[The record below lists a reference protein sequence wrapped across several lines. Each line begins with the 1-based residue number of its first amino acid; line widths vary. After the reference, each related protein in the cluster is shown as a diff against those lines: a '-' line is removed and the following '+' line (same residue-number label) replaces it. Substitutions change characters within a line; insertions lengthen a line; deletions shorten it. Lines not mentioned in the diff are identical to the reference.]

1 MKIITIAVPD
11 EEMLAFD
18 VFIQESNV
26 IVLDEK
32 KDLSEITVYKVD
44 MEQTGNTQ
52 EALEAMEKMEKEL
65 EEEKRLSPNL
75 RSVKKLLENKL
86 WVLD

>member
-18 VFIQESNV
+18 VFIQESDV

-65 EEEKRLSPNL
+65 EEEIW
-75 RSVKKLLENKL
+75 KLHHFAE
-86 WVLD
+86 

>member
-44 MEQTGNTQ
+44 MEQTSNTQ

-65 EEEKRLSPNL
+65 EEEIW
-75 RSVKKLLENKL
+75 KLHHFAE
-86 WVLD
+86 

>member
-65 EEEKRLSPNL
+65 EEEIW
-75 RSVKKLLENKL
+75 KLHHFAE
-86 WVLD
+86 